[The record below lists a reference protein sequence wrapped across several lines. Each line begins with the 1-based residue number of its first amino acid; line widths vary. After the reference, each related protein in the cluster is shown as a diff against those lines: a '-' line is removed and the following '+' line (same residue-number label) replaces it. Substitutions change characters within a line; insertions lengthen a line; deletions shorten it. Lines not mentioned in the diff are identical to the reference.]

1 MGELYNLSPKLPKNV
16 RQIGERDQIVKLYVE
31 DYVNTYLRRLYP
43 AGGED
48 LRCGLLL
55 GSTEEDEGAPCIFID
70 GALEMEGVSCGG
82 EKVELTDQA
91 WKKAY
96 RDMEEMFPKRNVQGW
111 FLCGAPGSQLSPLNY
126 WKIHSKHFPGK
137 NMIMYLNS
145 GLEGEEA
152 LYIASEDGFYKLR
165 GYSIYYERNQMMQDY
180 MISRKDVKRVDAG
193 VNDTVIRD
201 FRRKM
206 EERKEEA
213 EDRRSTVNVLGGI
226 CGALSVAVLAGGIVM
241 FNNYGKMKEMES
253 VLVSVLPA
261 GSSLLEDYG
270 LGGEPELVLETG
282 TTVLPE
288 TMEGETGESLT
299 AGNGAN
305 GGEVLSENGAET
317 VWAGTGP
324 EGSESGSGA
333 ADAGTAGAGN
343 AGHGTEIA
351 GTSAGAGGTGNGTG
365 AAGTGT
371 GAADRS
377 GTGAVNNETGME
389 STKTPGGTGTGETG
403 AKTNTS
409 GTGTVKPAETGADTA
424 NQAAG
429 TSGTGESRA
438 SGDGSS
444 KTAAAGSSDTAALNS
459 SAGADSAL
467 SPAAGTSSANSAPSA
482 DSGRSEDS
490 VPASALPEADIPS
503 LEEADEQ
510 MTAIGEQLAS
520 ASTHVVQ
527 EGETLYGI
535 CLEKYH
541 NLKRVDEI
549 CRLNGLEDVNKIK
562 AGQKLILP

>member
-1 MGELYNLSPKLPKNV
+1 MGELYNPYPKLPKNI

-299 AGNGAN
+299 AGNEAN
-305 GGEVLSENGAET
+305 GGEILSENGSET
-317 VWAGTGP
+317 VWAGTEP

-333 ADAGTAGAGN
+333 GDAGTAGAGN

-351 GTSAGAGGTGNGTG
+351 GTSAGAGGTGN
-365 AAGTGT
+365 
-371 GAADRS
+371 
-377 GTGAVNNETGME
+377 
-389 STKTPGGTGTGETG
+389 GTGETG

-429 TSGTGESRA
+429 TSGTGENRA

-444 KTAAAGSSDTAALNS
+444 KTAAAGSSDTAALDS